1 MTYVDIG
8 LIILAVWNL
17 AVAIIYGIDK
27 LLARAG
33 RRRISEATLL
43 FCAFLL
49 GGLGAILG
57 MVLFN
62 HKTSKTRF
70 RILVPLYVIILIAAL
85 YLCFRFVI

>member
-1 MTYVDIG
+1 MKYVDIG
-8 LIILAVWNL
+8 LITLAVWNL
-17 AVAIIYGIDK
+17 VVAVIYGVDK

-43 FCAFLL
+43 FCGFLL

-85 YLCFRFVI
+85 YLCGRFVI